1 MVVYVA
7 GICQPAYM
15 EIVETLTQCQE
26 AFRVIKP
33 RVRINFSDP
42 TELFIET
49 LTFRFNLLPQE
60 GNPYPVD
67 EAETGIGEPQR
78 DDP

>member
-1 MVVYVA
+1 MVVYIA
-7 GICQPAYM
+7 GICQPSYM
-15 EIVETLTQCQE
+15 KIVESLTQCQE
-26 AFRVIKP
+26 ACRVIKAWI
-33 RVRINFSDP
+33 RKNFSDH

-67 EAETGIGEPQR
+67 KAEAGIGEPQR